1 MDAIFGM
8 SQGVATWVLA
18 LGLGSLVLGT
28 LLLTSGRRRRE
39 KQEHGSQNRVLALV
53 LIVAGAI
60 AAILG
65 AILWI
70 TALTTGG

>member
-18 LGLGSLVLGT
+18 LGLGALVLGT

-39 KQEHGSQNRVLALV
+39 KQEHGAQNRVLALV
-53 LIVAGAI
+53 LIVAGAL

-65 AILWI
+65 AISWI